1 MFLLGGGGRGGYFLT
16 VVTTTIYDTLQKKE
30 ECQMSK
36 RILIPAI
43 FCFALALLFSSH
55 ARAAF
60 NLAND
65 PRFYQYSNHAA
76 KKNFRSSLQIKVM
89 EDKRPQEERVQRD
102 EPPFFVYDGLWSDFV
117 DKILL
122 QVMAREFTNA
132 NIFNGVDLNDENSH
146 YLLIVDLYSFAG
158 KIETAPGLRPVYNV
172 SGTVD
177 FQIKLVSRK
186 KGTVLYTKRY
196 KERAMSV
203 VSQFKAS
210 WNKYAY
216 AVIELG
222 KALQVVTVKVMKDVE
237 TAMAGGRVSQY

>member
-1 MFLLGGGGRGGYFLT
+1 M
-16 VVTTTIYDTLQKKE
+16 YDTPQKKE
-30 ECQMSK
+30 ECLMSK

-43 FCFALALLFSSH
+43 FCFALAFLFSSH

-132 NIFNGVDLNDENSH
+132 KIFDGVDLNDENSH
-146 YLLIVDLYSFAG
+146 YLLIIDLYSFAG
-158 KIETAPGLRPVYNV
+158 KIETSPGLRPVYNV
-172 SGTVD
+172 SGTLD
-177 FQIKLVSRK
+177 FQVKLVSRK